1 MNRSAMRMDTLPPTS
16 ADGGLYF
23 ILDTNRKPAR
33 VGYARWREQQRTR
46 VPVVADDR
54 IGGRRVVTRF
64 AGTKLGT
71 SAGDSLW
78 FVTLSDGVPVAQS
91 ATWGEAVRTHRLI
104 VGWMQGA
111 SP

>member
-1 MNRSAMRMDTLPPTS
+1 MPPTS

-33 VGYARWREQQRTR
+33 VGFARWKAQQRTR
-46 VPVVADDR
+46 VPVVAEDM
-54 IGGRRVVTRF
+54 IGAHRVVTRF
-64 AGTKLGT
+64 PGTKLGT

-78 FVTLSDGVPVAQS
+78 FVTLSAGVPVAHA

-104 VGWMQGA
+104 VEWLRHRGKV
-111 SP
+111 